1 MNFEPIEA
9 VLTLPR
15 LWVQNANAVSSPL
28 TWGFPAPSAFA
39 GFVHA
44 LQRRLQQEGHALQLQ
59 GVGIICHDFEP
70 QTIRPPG
77 RYHQVFRLTRN
88 PLNEKGETAA
98 IIEDGRAHLS
108 VSLVIGVSGDY
119 PAGDHK
125 RAEFA
130 KMAMTLASGMR
141 LAGGSVLPQP
151 NLQVGKRLEPE
162 LLEWPADPESQS
174 QAFRHLRRQLLPGFA
189 LVGRDALLAAHRQQL
204 STQRQQEVTAL
215 DALLDLCRL
224 SVEPQAQ
231 DNGDTLWQVRR
242 AQRGWLVPLPVG
254 YAAISP
260 LYQPGEAQ
268 GVRDRSVP
276 FRFVE
281 SLLSLGEWVS
291 PHRIT
296 SLQQLFWHHQVQ
308 PEQGLYR
315 LLNHYLPNDQ
325 IESLPQGV
333 A

>member
-1 MNFEPIEA
+1 MNFEPVEA

-28 TWGFPAPSAFA
+28 TWGFPPPSAFA

-44 LQRRLQQEGHALQLQ
+44 LQRRLQQEGHALQLE

-70 QTIRPPG
+70 QTFRPPG
-77 RYHQVFRLTRN
+77 HYHQVFRLTRN

-98 IIEDGRAHLS
+98 IVEDGRAHLS
-108 VSLVIGVSGDY
+108 VSLVIGVTGDY

-125 RAEFA
+125 RTEFA

-141 LAGGSVLPQP
+141 LAGGSVLPHPSQ
-151 NLQVGKRLEPE
+151 QAGRVFEPE
-162 LLEWPADPESQS
+162 LLEWPADPEG
-174 QAFRHLRRQLLPGFA
+174 QAHAFHRLRRQLLPGFA

-204 STQRQQEVTAL
+204 SAQRQQPVTAL

-224 SVEPQAQ
+224 NVEPHHQE
-231 DNGDTLWQVRR
+231 NGDTLWQVRR

-254 YAAISP
+254 YAAISL

-296 SLQQLFWHHQVQ
+296 SLQQLFWHHQAQ

-315 LLNHYLPNDQ
+315 LLNHYLPNNR
-325 IESLPQGV
+325 IESLTQGV